1 MFASQPPL
9 AVALLSQIQPASYD
23 PQLVV
28 TRTVLV
34 HMAPGANTYSYGD
47 LPVGYVVQLIG
58 ASQDNAWWV
67 ISLPKT
73 VAPDGMG
80 WIEASYV
87 QAKNT
92 SSASAA
98 VPDCSAQPQ
107 CGYILA
113 HSTQNLAILQPSF
126 FARTFGEPIIEVT
139 GK

>member
-1 MFASQPPL
+1 MLASQPPL

-28 TRTVLV
+28 TRTALV
-34 HMAPGANTYSYGD
+34 HDAPGANTFSYGD
-47 LPVGYVVQLIG
+47 LPAGYFSLVIG
-58 ASQDNAWWV
+58 ASQDKAWWV

-80 WIEASYV
+80 WIDAAYV
-87 QAKNT
+87 QTKNT
-92 SSASAA
+92 STASVAL
-98 VPDCSAQPQ
+98 PDCSAMPQ

-113 HSTQNLAILQPSF
+113 HSTQNLAILEPSF
-126 FARTFGEPIIEVT
+126 FAHTLFEPVIAET